1 VDRVRDAA
9 DIVRVVSEY
18 VALKPAGHRFKGL
31 CPFHQEKTPSFS
43 VDPEAKLYYCFGCQ
57 AGGDLFKFVQ
67 QYDNVSFP
75 EAVETLAERC
85 GVALPQDRPKTPEER
100 ARERALEIHAVADA
114 YYRTMLVEPVGRRC
128 REYLERRGL
137 SSETLER
144 LGVGY
149 APAGWEHLSE
159 YVRRKNIRP
168 QELIESGLAVARKS
182 GSGQYDRF
190 RDRLIFPIRDIHGKT
205 VAFGGRALGPDE
217 EPKYLNSPESPAY
230 VKGEHLYGLDQ
241 ARESIRREGY
251 AIVVEGYMDLAAL
264 VQAGF
269 HQTVASLGTALTA
282 AQAKLLSRTTQR
294 VIVSYDGDAAGTAAA
309 AKSLGL
315 LLEHGLDVRVV
326 DLPAGLDPD
335 DTIRERG
342 ADAYAKLLRTAPGYL
357 EWVLRREVRSR
368 DVERPEDKV
377 AVINAVL
384 PHLSRLTNPI
394 ERVAWATRVAEAVA
408 LEDRLVLDELKKTL
422 RTAGTSIRT
431 RHEPGPRIAQSEAL
445 LVLLLLGTDE
455 ERQAVL
461 DQLDPEDL
469 EPGSPVEE
477 IVRVVRTLQEEGDP
491 VEYATVFQA
500 LEDDAHRGL
509 LASLA
514 FRDESMDAGLAVDG
528 CLATFRRRRLERE
541 QRSVVDAL
549 KRERDPAMIDDLLAR
564 KMNLRRRIASL
575 TDGVQEDGAR

>member
-1 VDRVRDAA
+1 M
-9 DIVRVVSEY
+9 VSEY
-18 VALKPAGHRFKGL
+18 VALKPAGHRFRGL

-43 VDPEAKLYYCFGCQ
+43 VDPEAKLFYCFGCQ

-67 QYDNVSFP
+67 QYENVAFP
-75 EAVETLAERC
+75 EAVEILAERC

-114 YYRTMLVEPVGRRC
+114 YYRKMLVDQAGKRC
-128 REYLERRGL
+128 RDYLERRGL
-137 SSETLER
+137 SSETIEN
-144 LGVGY
+144 LGLGY
-149 APAGWEHLSE
+149 APDGWEHLADH
-159 YVRRKNIRP
+159 VRGTRIRP
-168 QELIESGLAVARKS
+168 EELISSGLAVARKS

-205 VAFGGRALGPDE
+205 IAFGGRALGEDD

-241 ARESIRREGY
+241 ARDSIRREGY

-269 HQTVASLGTALTA
+269 HQTVASLGTAFTP
-282 AQAKLLSRTTQR
+282 AQAKLLARTTQR
-294 VIVSYDGDAAGTAAA
+294 VVVSYDGDAAGPAAS

-315 LLEHGLDVRVV
+315 L
-326 DLPAGLDPD
+326 PD

-342 ADAYAKLLRTAPGYL
+342 SDAYAKLLRTAPGYL
-357 EWVLRREVRSR
+357 EWVLHREVRSR

-394 ERVAWATRVAEAVA
+394 ERVAWAARVADAVQ

-422 RTAGTSIRT
+422 RTAGTSIRA
-431 RHEPGPRIAQSEAL
+431 RREPGPHIAQSEAH
-445 LVLLLLGTDE
+445 LVLLLLGTEE
-455 ERQAVL
+455 ERTAVL
-461 DQLDPEDL
+461 ERLEPDDL
-469 EPGSPVEE
+469 ESGSSVRE
-477 IVRVVRTLQEEGDP
+477 IVRVIRTLQEEGDP

-500 LEDDAHRGL
+500 LEDEAHRGL

-514 FRDESMDAGLAVDG
+514 FRDESMDARLAVDG
-528 CLATFRRRRLERE
+528 CLETFRRRRFERE
-541 QRSVVDAL
+541 QRTVVDAL
-549 KRERDPAMIDDLLAR
+549 KRERDPAAIDDLLAR
-564 KMNLRRRIASL
+564 RHELQRQIASL
-575 TDGVQEDGAR
+575 AEGMHEDGAR

>member
-1 VDRVRDAA
+1 M
-9 DIVRVVSEY
+9 VSEY

-43 VDPEAKLYYCFGCQ
+43 VDPEAKLFYCFGCQ

-67 QYDNVSFP
+67 QYENVSFP
-75 EAVETLAERC
+75 EAVELLAERC
-85 GVALPQDRPKTPEER
+85 GIALPRDHPKTPEER
-100 ARERALEIHAVADA
+100 ARERALEVHALADA
-114 YYRTMLVEPVGRRC
+114 YYTKMLAEPAGKRC

-137 SSETLER
+137 TAATVEH
-144 LGVGY
+144 LGLGY
-149 APAGWEHLSE
+149 APGGWEYLADHLRGKKIRSE
-159 YVRRKNIRP
+159 
-168 QELIESGLAVARKS
+168 ELVSSGLAIARKS
-182 GSGQYDRF
+182 GSGLYDRF
-190 RDRLIFPIRDIHGKT
+190 RDRLIFPIRDLHGKT
-205 VAFGGRALGPDE
+205 VAFGGRALADE
-217 EPKYLNSPESPAY
+217 DEPKYLNSPESPAY

-241 ARESIRREGY
+241 ARDSIRREGY

-269 HQTVASLGTALTA
+269 HQTVASLGTAFTP
-282 AQAKLLSRTTQR
+282 AQAKLLARTTQR
-294 VIVSYDGDAAGTAAA
+294 VVVSYDGDAAGTAAV

-315 LLEHGLDVRVV
+315 LLEHGLEVRVV

-342 ADAYAKLLRTAPGYL
+342 SDAYAKLLRTAPGYL
-357 EWVLRREVRSR
+357 EWVLRREVRAH
-368 DVERPEDKV
+368 DVERPEGKV

-394 ERVAWATRVAEAVA
+394 ERVAWAARVAEAVR
-408 LEDRLVLDELKKTL
+408 LDDRLVLDELKKTL

-431 RHEPGPRIAQSEAL
+431 RRRDPGPRIAQSEAH

-455 ERQAVL
+455 ERTAVL
-461 DQLDPEDL
+461 ERLEPDDL
-469 EPGSPVEE
+469 EPESAVRE
-477 IVRVVRTLQEEGDP
+477 IVRVIRTLQEEGHP

-514 FRDESMDAGLAVDG
+514 FRDESMNARLAVDG

-541 QRSVVDAL
+541 QRTVVDAL
-549 KRERDPAMIDDLLAR
+549 KRERDPAAIDDLLAR
-564 KMNLRRRIASL
+564 TSDLRRQIASL
-575 TDGVQEDGAR
+575 NDGVQENGAR